1 MSRWTEEQLADYL
14 SGKGA
19 PGIPNKPDVS
29 APPFKLPNN
38 PAGRYALGRLPVGKM
53 NKTEAAYAEHL
64 ELQKHA
70 GEVLWYKFEG
80 IKLRLADN
88 TFLTIDFAVL
98 PKDGV
103 LEMREVKGYWEED
116 SRAKTKIAA
125 AMYPFRFIA
134 VKKKGSGWEREDF

>member
-1 MSRWTEEQLADYL
+1 
-14 SGKGA
+14 
-19 PGIPNKPDVS
+19 
-29 APPFKLPNN
+29 
-38 PAGRYALGRLPVGKM
+38 M
-53 NKTEAAYAEHL
+53 NKTEAAYAQQL
-64 ELQKHA
+64 ELERHA
-70 GEVLWYKFEG
+70 GEGLWYKFEG
-80 IKLRLADN
+80 SKLRRADN

-134 VKKKGSGWEREDF
+134 VKKKGNGWEREDF